1 MTERL
6 SNNEITLKC
15 DIFDQ
20 NYKDILKRIE
30 AAAVASGRKPE
41 DIILLAA
48 TKTVPVEVIN
58 HAIVSGLEYMGEN
71 RVQEFL
77 SKDAQLV
84 EVHKHFIGHL
94 QTNKVKDIVGRVEMI
109 ESVDSLKLAKEI
121 SKHSLK
127 KDIVTDILIEVNIGS
142 EESKS
147 GVVPEK
153 LEELIK
159 EIALLPAI
167 KIKGLM
173 AIPPICNK
181 NDEIIKYFTKM
192 HNLFIDIKGKNIDN
206 SSIEFL
212 SMGMSHDFEE
222 AIMCGANI
230 VRIGSMLFGARN
242 YGTKQ

>member
-6 SNNEITLKC
+6 LNNEIALKC
-15 DIFDQ
+15 AIFDE
-20 NYKDILKRIE
+20 NYKDVLVRVE
-30 AAAVASGRKPE
+30 AAAKKSGRSLE
-41 DIILLAA
+41 DITLLAA

-58 HAIVSGLEYMGEN
+58 HAIESGLTYIGEN

-77 SKDAQLV
+77 SKDSNLKQ
-84 EVHKHFIGHL
+84 VHKHFIGHL
-94 QTNKVKDIVGRVEMI
+94 QTNKVKDIVGKVEMI

-127 KDIVTDILIEVNIGS
+127 KEIVTDILIEVNIGS

-147 GVVPEK
+147 GVDPEN
-153 LEELIK
+153 LEEIVK

-173 AIPPICNK
+173 AIPPICEE
-181 NDEIIKYFTKM
+181 NDRIIEYFTKM
-192 HNLFIDIKGKNIDN
+192 HNLFVDIKGKNIDN

-222 AIMCGANI
+222 AITCGANI
-230 VRIGSMLFGARN
+230 VRVGSLLFGARN
-242 YGTKQ
+242 YGTEK

>member
-6 SNNEITLKC
+6 SNNEIALKC
-15 DIFDQ
+15 DIFDE
-20 NYKDILKRIE
+20 NYKDVLSRVE
-30 AAAVASGRKPE
+30 AAAKASGRSPR

-58 HAIVSGLEYMGEN
+58 YAIDSGLKYMGEN

-77 SKDAQLV
+77 SKDDNLN

-127 KDIVTDILIEVNIGS
+127 KGIVTDILIEVNIGG

-147 GVVPEK
+147 GVDPEN
-153 LEELIK
+153 LEETVK

-173 AIPPICNK
+173 AIPPICDK
-181 NDEIIKYFTKM
+181 NDQIIEYFTKM
-192 HNLFIDIKGKNIDN
+192 HNLFVDIKGKNIDN

-212 SMGMSHDFEE
+212 SMGMSHDFEQ
-222 AIMCGANI
+222 AILCGANI
-230 VRIGSMLFGARN
+230 VRVGSLLFGARN
-242 YGTKQ
+242 YGIEK